1 MLEGL
6 QKENNSL
13 RFKIH
18 SSSHGKKKKNQG
30 VSMTDLQGSHTCYQG
45 ADIVANQTHRS
56 DPVNW

>member
-1 MLEGL
+1 MV
-6 QKENNSL
+6 
-13 RFKIH
+13 
-18 SSSHGKKKKNQG
+18 KKKKNQG